1 MPNIEPLISIIV
13 PVYNSEKYL
22 SRCIESI
29 LAQSFRNLEIILI
42 DDGSKDA
49 SSSICDSYA
58 ASDSRIKVIHQEN
71 GGIAK
76 AQNTGLDI
84 AHGDYIAFADND
96 DILDRHNIEYLL
108 HALQITGA
116 DMSKARWQQFGV
128 SQLENVSH
136 QALQGTVAP
145 KMISVFNSPLLAY
158 QTVFSKTLRLIG
170 EYTGHNTEAR
180 YFNEAN
186 WCRLY
191 KHELWDGIRFPEG
204 MYAQDVM
211 VAGRLYARMN
221 KVADI
226 DCVLYYWLQSAGSVT
241 HKERSFSFY
250 HDNVAA
256 GITNFEYALEHG
268 VTPARSYYT
277 LIGSINE
284 EATAPDINESSNR
297 IQYEADLKKKAE
309 LLERLTMYQ
318 RLQCAALQK
327 IRLFEKG
334 IYDRKVKN
342 MV

>member
-1 MPNIEPLISIIV
+1 
-13 PVYNSEKYL
+13 
-22 SRCIESI
+22 
-29 LAQSFRNLEIILI
+29 
-42 DDGSKDA
+42 
-49 SSSICDSYA
+49 
-58 ASDSRIKVIHQEN
+58 
-71 GGIAK
+71 
-76 AQNTGLDI
+76 
-84 AHGDYIAFADND
+84 
-96 DILDRHNIEYLL
+96 
-108 HALQITGA
+108 
-116 DMSKARWQQFGV
+116 MSKARWQQFGV
-128 SQLENVSH
+128 SQLENISH

-158 QTVFSKTLRLIG
+158 QTVFSKILRLIG

-191 KHELWDGIRFPEG
+191 KRELWDGIRFPEG

-268 VTPARSYYT
+268 VMPARSYYT
-277 LIGSINE
+277 LIGSVNE

-297 IQYEADLKKKAE
+297 IQYEADLK
-309 LLERLTMYQ
+309 
-318 RLQCAALQK
+318 
-327 IRLFEKG
+327 
-334 IYDRKVKN
+334 RKPSFLNV
-342 MV
+342 